1 MVFDSLLDL
10 KMEIPLCGYL
20 GEVFFWSRPDPA
32 NLVTLHASALG
43 VERLA
48 TLRLSGRSR
57 LVGIK
62 DVKRIS
68 GFEDLVRAI
77 HLPVRQ
83 LHTMQSANI
92 HMFSVQGANLLGNY
106 THHVVELGS
115 PSPILSTPL
124 SISKAFCS
132 LHWKSKLFTRLQPPF
147 TPLQLRD

>member
-1 MVFDSLLDL
+1 MSVEIHKDTLLSHAKLHTKPVPYLDIMVFDSLLDL

-57 LVGIK
+57 LVGTK

-77 HLPVRQ
+77 HHPSRQ
-83 LHTMQSANI
+83 LNMMQSANI
-92 HMFSVQGANLLGNY
+92 HMFSIQGEIFKA
-106 THHVVELGS
+106 TT
-115 PSPILSTPL
+115 PITS
-124 SISKAFCS
+124 
-132 LHWKSKLFTRLQPPF
+132 
-147 TPLQLRD
+147 